1 VFYVLLVV
9 EEVAVSCSGVW
20 DGLIVVGMVGWFGVG
35 GVFVSSLL
43 CFDLANVGLCC
54 TISTDTFITSGIGGC
69 SILFGSEVCGV
80 IIVVILFCGLI

>member
-1 VFYVLLVV
+1 M
-9 EEVAVSCSGVW
+9 CG

-69 SILFGSEVCGV
+69 SILFGSKFAGLLSW
-80 IIVVILFCGLI
+80 LFCFAD